1 MTSMFFWIFLI
12 KAVTLHSGTEDF
24 PISRIGVFLSYL
36 GTTPWI
42 FSLLYT
48 NFALRNQR
56 RPPAKKLT
64 LTISFARRSTQKSEI
79 SKAILMN

>member
-1 MTSMFFWIFLI
+1 MINCISCCFIDCYV
-12 KAVTLHSGTEDF
+12 KAYQTCGIEINLYVGFHGTENV
-24 PISRIGVFLSYL
+24 S
-36 GTTPWI
+36 T
-42 FSLLYT
+42 
-48 NFALRNQR
+48 FALRNQR